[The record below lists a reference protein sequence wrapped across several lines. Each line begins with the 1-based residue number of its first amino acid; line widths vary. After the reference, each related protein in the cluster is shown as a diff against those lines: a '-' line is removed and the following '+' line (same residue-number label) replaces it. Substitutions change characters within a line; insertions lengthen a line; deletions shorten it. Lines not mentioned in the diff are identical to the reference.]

1 MTTFRA
7 SVSVDGDTLSTSRP
21 LTAPEQVSDLI
32 DSTVYAMTDGN
43 AAAAGVTSIE
53 LVVEVSGES
62 DTPIADSVSGTSSQ
76 PLGSSGDDE
85 DEDSVAASVPS
96 A

>member
-1 MTTFRA
+1 MSTFRA
-7 SVSVDGDTLSTSRP
+7 RVAVDDDTLTTSRP
-21 LTAPEQVSDLI
+21 LTAPEQVGDLI
-32 DSTVYAMTDGN
+32 DSAVYAMTDGG

-62 DTPIADSVSGTSSQ
+62 ETPIADSISGTSSQ
-76 PLGSSGDDE
+76 PYPPPADGDE
-85 DEDSVAASVPS
+85 DGTSATVAS